1 MNEPT
6 AKSTYRCY
14 KCDKIF
20 TTHSELANHS
30 LSIHT
35 SSSSN
40 ICVKTPFSKVNLPN
54 QYSSVQLNSVSTS
67 ETSNLSCFKCDNVFE
82 QFCDLSEH
90 IKTYHNPCQF
100 YPCDECEL
108 AFPTMLFL
116 ETHIESEHN
125 SPLPQCDG
133 LMQEIYEFTDIS
145 ASPPKTVR
153 SANYSL
159 NKKKQMNEIQKDAN
173 LKDFDVSVNNA
184 DQNVTIKC
192 SSGFY
197 TQVALPSFATLAK
210 STVFTK
216 SKIAISVDE
225 VSITKDLSGLDSNR
239 LMHFSFMNELKDVGG
254 VTVHLHHST
263 RSIQIQGSHIMPDST
278 RAALW
283 FVNNV
288 TLTRFKD
295 QAKAKKFAIKSFNE
309 AAKKLPDT
317 QISENAQQFA
327 NCCQSCFS
335 IFNTKSKP
343 SICNFCMKYFH
354 KTNCLKD
361 HTMICPMSSKSASH
375 SQHQTARSSPISS
388 LSPVTTVTDSSSY
401 NANLS
406 SLQSQSST
414 FQSMPLNYSSAIPT
428 ANHSLSSNR
437 SLPFPM
443 PSMQGLQTSL
453 TFVPSTTT
461 IIPSSD
467 IASSA
472 NSKSLPGPTT
482 SSNQNLK
489 RKTANAKKNQ
499 IPTNPQDIKI
509 EFLQTELAAAQTRIV
524 LLDASLKDKE
534 QMCSVLLARVKVFEE
549 RENQKTF
556 QTYFPD
562 NAPRTRTTETSSSA
576 CHSHTSSSS

>member
-1 MNEPT
+1 
-6 AKSTYRCY
+6 
-14 KCDKIF
+14 
-20 TTHSELANHS
+20 
-30 LSIHT
+30 
-35 SSSSN
+35 
-40 ICVKTPFSKVNLPN
+40 
-54 QYSSVQLNSVSTS
+54 
-67 ETSNLSCFKCDNVFE
+67 
-82 QFCDLSEH
+82 
-90 IKTYHNPCQF
+90 
-100 YPCDECEL
+100 
-108 AFPTMLFL
+108 
-116 ETHIESEHN
+116 
-125 SPLPQCDG
+125 
-133 LMQEIYEFTDIS
+133 
-145 ASPPKTVR
+145 
-153 SANYSL
+153 
-159 NKKKQMNEIQKDAN
+159 
-173 LKDFDVSVNNA
+173 
-184 DQNVTIKC
+184 
-192 SSGFY
+192 
-197 TQVALPSFATLAK
+197 
-210 STVFTK
+210 
-216 SKIAISVDE
+216 
-225 VSITKDLSGLDSNR
+225 
-239 LMHFSFMNELKDVGG
+239 
-254 VTVHLHHST
+254 
-263 RSIQIQGSHIMPDST
+263 MPDST

-576 CHSHTSSSS
+576 CHSDTSTPSSCSHPSHCSTVCCSHNVNTIFRCCNHHPINSHVNAHPKGSENTNDLEEKLVSINNETKELKIAVDKLQNELFKLQLKGDPSKITFPMRIPSSPLTDNLETTSPESRPASPSHSVASIEEFLPVEPDMQNFSPQLNL